1 MRALDGQVA
10 IVTGGGS
17 GIGREAAIGLSRE
30 GARVVVAG
38 RRVDA
43 LHETVA
49 MIEAAGG
56 AGMARSTDLADP
68 DDARGLITWTE
79 DELGRV
85 DVLVNN
91 AGTNTEA
98 RAMRRYTT
106 ETWDAVFA
114 VNVTAPMVAAQAAL
128 PGMIERGG
136 GTIVTVSSMAA
147 VNPSPMAG
155 SAYSASKAAVANL
168 MRHINNELRARGIR
182 ACTIYPGEAAT
193 DLLDLRVLAP
203 DEAARATMMGA
214 EDVAAAIVFCA
225 TMPTRTMVE
234 EIYMR
239 PTRRR
244 DLTADNEAAIN
255 Q

>member
-1 MRALDGQVA
+1 MSVLDGQVA

-17 GIGREAAIGLSRE
+17 GIGREAAIGLSRA

-38 RRVDA
+38 RRADA
-43 LHETVA
+43 LRETVA
-49 MIEAAGG
+49 AIEAAGG
-56 AGMARSTDLADP
+56 AGAARPTDLADP
-68 DDARGLITWTE
+68 DDARALIAWTE
-79 DELGRV
+79 AEFGRV

-98 RAMRRYTT
+98 RALRRYTD
-106 ETWDAVFA
+106 ETWNAVFA
-114 VNVTAPMVAAQAAL
+114 VNVTAPMVTSQAAL

-225 TMPTRTMVE
+225 TMPARTLVE
-234 EIYMR
+234 EIYLR
-239 PTRRR
+239 PTHLR
-244 DLTADNEAAIN
+244 DLAADNQAAIN